1 MSGARRVPD
10 GEDSDLAEVAFPK
23 KLRTGEQVTLDVT
36 MLRQLL
42 AEQTEGLR
50 ESNQGQLDMAV
61 KRLEDKQ
68 KAMLQML
75 HHRID
80 ETSTKLDN
88 VESREEDFEKRLSKL
103 EQGGSTRA
111 GSDSSAASRQ
121 TLVFGGWGKDSRRQ
135 TILQELDAAIGR
147 AQIRTA
153 LDEDPFT
160 TGARRQ
166 VSLCNFFL
174 RTGENLGMVK
184 RRVFSVIQA
193 CNEGNYKTG
202 ARKRIWVSFSKTKPE
217 RLRGA
222 HASWVRRILAE
233 LQIDL
238 AHVALD
244 VEYGTASMWLG
255 ASKITGLEKLD
266 TQEGIYV
273 DDWNPEKPYIHMAAM
288 ARELGISEK
297 TIR

>member
-1 MSGARRVPD
+1 
-10 GEDSDLAEVAFPK
+10 
-23 KLRTGEQVTLDVT
+23 

-42 AEQTEGLR
+42 AEQSEGLR
-50 ESNQGQLDMAV
+50 ESNQGQLDSAI

-68 KAMLQML
+68 KAMFQTL

-80 ETSTKLDN
+80 QTSAKFHK
-88 VESREEDFEKRLSKL
+88 VESKVDEFEKRLSRL

-111 GSDSSAASRQ
+111 GSDASVSARQ
-121 TLVFGGWGKDSRRQ
+121 TLVFGGWQKESRRQ
-135 TILQELDAAIGR
+135 IIIQELGS
-147 AQIRTA
+147 A
-153 LDEDPFT
+153 LDKANIRAALDQDPFT

-166 VSLCNFFL
+166 VNLCNFFPK
-174 RTGENLGMVK
+174 TGKDLGMIK
-184 RRVFSVIQA
+184 RRMFSVIQA
-193 CNEGNYKTG
+193 FNERNYKASAG
-202 ARKRIWVSFSKTKPE
+202 KRIWVSFNKTKPE

-244 VEYGTASMWLG
+244 VEYGTASTWLG
-255 ASKITGLEKLD
+255 ASKVTGLEKLD

-273 DDWNPEKPYIHMAAM
+273 DDRSPEKPYINMAAM
-288 ARELGISEK
+288 SRELGVSVKEVHSAIQK